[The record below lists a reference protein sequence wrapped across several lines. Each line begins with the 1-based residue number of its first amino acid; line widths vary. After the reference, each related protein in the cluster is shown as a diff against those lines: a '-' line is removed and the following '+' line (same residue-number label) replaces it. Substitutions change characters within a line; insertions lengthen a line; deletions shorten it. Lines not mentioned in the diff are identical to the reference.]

1 MERKFKE
8 GPYRLIVWLTV
19 LPILALALVSEGESA
34 ALVLI
39 GGALLLV
46 IITHVRPGGIRLAN
60 AWLPALLALVLTLV
74 LQLDPQ
80 HYLLWLWAWA
90 AILALP
96 QPWWLLALNAVLATL
111 SYLEHRDAF
120 PLEQGA
126 LAGLLLATL
135 GLLAIAR
142 SLRLQA
148 SWRRQHRYADRIPDA
163 MLWSRDQL
171 EQDLPE
177 EIDRCQR
184 EKTHG
189 MLVLVHCRK
198 SRPASLARLLI
209 DHTRGYES
217 CYQLDRHVLAA
228 LLISRDAAEGH
239 QRREALK
246 AMLPSASRA
255 RFVTLV
261 PGLDLAGQLRA
272 LPHQSRPL
280 IVLEEST

>member
-8 GPYRLIVWLTV
+8 GPYRLIVWLTA
-19 LPILALALVSEGESA
+19 LSILALALVSPGESA

-39 GGALLLV
+39 VGALLLV
-46 IITHVRPGGIRLAN
+46 IVTHVRPGGIRLAS

-74 LQLDPQ
+74 LALDPQ
-80 HYLLWLWAWA
+80 HFLLWLWAWA
-90 AILALP
+90 AVLALP
-96 QPWWLLALNAVLATL
+96 QPLWLLALNAVLATL
-111 SYLEHRDAF
+111 TYFDSRDVF
-120 PLEQGA
+120 PIEQGV

-142 SLRLQA
+142 SLNLQA
-148 SWRRQHRYADRIPDA
+148 SRRSRHRYADRIPDA
-163 MLWSRDQL
+163 MLWSRHQL

-177 EIDRCQR
+177 EIVRCQR

-189 MLVLVHCRK
+189 MLVLLRCRK
-198 SRPASLARLLI
+198 SRPSSLARLLA

-228 LLISRDAAEGH
+228 LLISRDATEGH

-246 AMLPSASRA
+246 AVLPSTSQA

-280 IVLEEST
+280 IVLEESP